1 MDMWMKIGSAI
12 LLAMMAF
19 FIWPAARHWLK
30 HGSKGTS
37 AQWLNVTFILG
48 LVVLFV
54 LLLMKMV

>member
-1 MDMWMKIGSAI
+1 MKIGAAV
-12 LLAMMAF
+12 LLASMAF

-30 HGSKGTS
+30 HGRKGS
-37 AQWLNVTFILG
+37 GAEWLNVTFILG